1 MLKINKKLSK
11 KGFSLIELMV
21 AVVIL
26 ALAIF
31 GIFHA
36 YSVGFMGM
44 ADARDRTVATNYL
57 REAMENVKNTD
68 FDKIQQTY
76 KSVTNANKEYK
87 IYVTFSAETDNLKK
101 IFTIVEWED
110 RNGIKKTIESSM
122 LVHFIE
128 VFALDPAK
136 IVLFADSYAILNNGG
151 TTQLTAVVKD
161 IKGNTITNWN
171 EGNISFSIETDTEY
185 GIISN
190 ITPTT
195 NGIAKATFTSNGAVG
210 VGEIGVNIIKASVYL
225 PDAETTVTDTVNIK
239 VTDGPVKIG
248 LTANPGIFKS
258 NNIECST
265 ITVSLQNAVGGILKK
280 DILVSDVEITFSVFG
295 DFVEGDLSDSTIK
308 IPVGSSEYDAVGTI
322 TLCPNSKRGL
332 ATIIATSTGLESGK
346 VDVKYLGPPVSMLI
360 SANPNSIYVDDP
372 EGSTIAVGLIDKNGF
387 YTNPDSGDIT
397 VSLAL
402 TTDPDD
408 PYAYIETDSLN
419 FDSTTDPIGVIKT
432 TKFKGQRS
440 MGTAIITASGGG
452 LIEDS
457 VTISI
462 KSALVPDHIELT
474 TTDPI
479 VAVGGTS
486 AITATVYDGSKIV
499 TNYSGTITFHI
510 EIGLSSNDIPI
521 TTTNGIATTELSSV
535 EPGSAT
541 ITASSLDGLNSLESL
556 TVGFYSDAHHITL
569 TAYPK
574 NVKLSDDGGNT
585 STITATVCDLNN
597 IIVLN
602 YIGIT
607 TFTKDKDFGT
617 FSVDDPIGVE
627 ITNGIATIDISYDS
641 AETFTVT
648 TIDSSPSLIEGSV
661 EVVFYEKTAIKLV
674 DDIAIYSPEN
684 FKVTFG
690 VTAIVEDILVEQMQ
704 ISWNFPVATERLQK
718 IVIGIDEVYTGNS
731 LSGAILNIDETTLD
745 AGAIYPVELTFGK
758 EMPNKTFTVTFYAPT
773 LPPGVFPLGE
783 GFTPASE

>member
-1 MLKINKKLSK
+1 MIKINRKLSK

-31 GIFHA
+31 GIFQA

-308 IPVGSSEYDAVGTI
+308 IPVGSSEDDAETTI
-322 TLCPNSKRGL
+322 NLCPNNKRGL
-332 ATIIATSTGLESGK
+332 ASVIATSTGLESGR
-346 VDVKYLGPPVSMLI
+346 VDVKFLGPPVYISI
-360 SANPNSIYVDDP
+360 SANPNSIYVDDI
-372 EGSTIAVGLIDKNGF
+372 EGSVINVSLIDQRGF
-387 YTNPDSGDIT
+387 NTNPVSGTIT
-397 VSLAL
+397 ITLAL
-402 TTDPDD
+402 SIDD
-408 PYAYIETDSLN
+408 PTAILKDYFLD
-419 FDSTTDPIGVIKT
+419 FDSSTDLVGVSKT
-432 TKFKGQRS
+432 TKFKDQS
-440 MGTAIITASGGG
+440 VIGTALITASREG
-452 LIEDS
+452 LIGDS
-457 VTISI
+457 VTINI
-462 KSALVPDHIELT
+462 RSALVPNNIKLKTDDLTVPVNDPSTITATVYDGNKVVTNYNGTITFETTLGTFSNGFDTVDVEVVSGVATTDLTSNSPGNAIITITDPDPTVLPFSPSDGLVVGFYGVADHIKLT
-474 TTDPI
+474 ANPKYVKI
-479 VAVGGTS
+479 GGGNTS
-486 AITATVYDGSKIV
+486 AITATVCDLSNIKVLDYNEDIYFKNTGV
-499 TNYSGTITFHI
+499 GTF
-510 EIGLSSNDIPI
+510 S
-521 TTTNGIATTELSSV
+521 TTNPAIADKGIANIDLYNSNV
-535 EPGSAT
+535 GIAI
-541 ITASSLDGLNSLESL
+541 ITASFSPDGTDSNTE
-556 TVGFYSDAHHITL
+556 TVEFYEQTDI
-569 TAYPK
+569 
-574 NVKLSDDGGNT
+574 KL
-585 STITATVCDLNN
+585 I
-597 IIVLN
+597 
-602 YIGIT
+602 
-607 TFTKDKDFGT
+607 
-617 FSVDDPIGVE
+617 E
-627 ITNGIATIDISYDS
+627 DS
-641 AETFTVT
+641 AIYYPADKKVEFEIVA
-648 TIDSSPSLIEGSV
+648 IGENISV
-661 EVVFYEKTAIKLV
+661 E
-674 DDIAIYSPEN
+674 
-684 FKVTFG
+684 G
-690 VTAIVEDILVEQMQ
+690 MQ
-704 ISWNFPVATERLQK
+704 ISWETGGERLK
-718 IVIGIDEVYTGNS
+718 TIVIGSDLVYDGNAKS
-731 LSGAILNIDETTLD
+731 AANLYFDVDDYKILNEETPYL
-745 AGAIYPVELTFGK
+745 IKLTFGADVIAK
-758 EMPNKTFTVTFYAPT
+758 NFTVNFFT
-773 LPPGVFPLGE
+773 PPGI
-783 GFTPASE
+783 FTTEVIILP